1 MRGSTTQWGKPK
13 TPPTHR
19 HAEMLPI
26 VTVEFVL
33 SFFQSRVNNQL
44 VTSPMVI
51 SFLDRSA
58 GLRAVL
64 HSVDP
69 TWTRGGG
76 KKGKKDRKNIR
87 KNIKLKKKYS
97 TKTSSLSGFFFLNE
111 PPALHTQ
118 AGRKSTAKRALKW
131 GNCQLGPPSTP
142 ARQEAER
149 EEERRGGE
157 GKKKKDPIS
166 LELCFLP

>member
-1 MRGSTTQWGKPK
+1 MGRHDTMGETRE
-13 TPPTHR
+13 PPTHR

-69 TWTRGGG
+69 T
-76 KKGKKDRKNIR
+76 
-87 KNIKLKKKYS
+87 
-97 TKTSSLSGFFFLNE
+97 
-111 PPALHTQ
+111 
-118 AGRKSTAKRALKW
+118 
-131 GNCQLGPPSTP
+131 
-142 ARQEAER
+142 
-149 EEERRGGE
+149 
-157 GKKKKDPIS
+157 
-166 LELCFLP
+166 

>member
-1 MRGSTTQWGKPK
+1 MGETHD
-13 TPPTHR
+13 PPTHR

-26 VTVEFVL
+26 VAVEFVL

-58 GLRAVL
+58 GLCAVL

-69 TWTRGGG
+69 TWTGGG
-76 KKGKKDRKNIR
+76 GERTRRGKGKRRGKKTRRKTLKLIKIFNKD
-87 KNIKLKKKYS
+87 LFVVVFF
-97 TKTSSLSGFFFLNE
+97 FFFLNE

-131 GNCQLGPPSTP
+131 GNCQPGAPSTP

-149 EEERRGGE
+149 EEEEERR
-157 GKKKKDPIS
+157 KKKKRPS
-166 LELCFLP
+166 LT